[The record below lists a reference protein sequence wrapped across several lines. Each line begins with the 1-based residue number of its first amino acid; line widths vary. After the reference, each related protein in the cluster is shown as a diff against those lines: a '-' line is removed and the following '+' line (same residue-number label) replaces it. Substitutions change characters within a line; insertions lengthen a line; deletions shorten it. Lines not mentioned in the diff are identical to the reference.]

1 VPFRGIIETASRSHD
16 TREGAGLWMKSD
28 SDWRVSADNSL
39 LRRGTVAWMHDAET
53 WFERSFE
60 RLPETIRVNPLRND
74 SDSVEAWLRS
84 VGAEP
89 MSWYRGPGSS
99 WVMPFERGGAEG
111 EVRKLLISLHETGR
125 LTRQEAVSMIPVMA
139 LDPKAGEAVLDMCAS
154 PGSKTSQ
161 IAEFMDGMGVLIAN
175 ERSRKRCNLLVAN
188 IQRHRSRVT
197 IVSNH
202 DGRHIPYLSG
212 EEGYDAILVD
222 APCTGS
228 GTTRKNPEVW
238 RQWKPSG
245 GLGLHSMQVGL
256 LNRAVDLLKP
266 GGRVVYSTCSLD
278 PVENEAVISQILQ
291 KRGDVRLI
299 DCSDKIEGVS
309 IQEGLRSWVPTDD
322 NMQPLEGIP
331 WAHPPS
337 EEISGELD
345 KCIRVRGH
353 MMDAGGF
360 FLATIEKNHVQT
372 EDVLEDISEVRFP
385 EDSVQ
390 ASQPLCEGDRLAFE
404 NEFGS
409 CDKPLW
415 RRGKRIAIGTERM
428 LDIWSKR
435 TTVSN
440 GKASVDGRRWRPM
453 NIVHVGCEISE
464 IRSGRPSRII
474 EDGAHLARE
483 IALDRIVKIGDED
496 FEKLL
501 FGEALET
508 DCMPPDK
515 TEIRGGWLVSSESNP
530 EPLPVWIGGK
540 ITAMVSKHEQTCRV
554 GLRRLEK
561 V

>member
-1 VPFRGIIETASRSHD
+1 M
-16 TREGAGLWMKSD
+16 TRAGLQVKSD
-28 SDWRVSADNSL
+28 SDWRISADNSL
-39 LRRGTVAWMHDAET
+39 LRRGTVAWMPDAEA

-60 RLPETIRVNPLRND
+60 RLPETVRVNPLRND
-74 SDSVEAWLRS
+74 SNAVEVWLQS

-89 MSWYRGPGSS
+89 MEWYRGPGSS

-111 EVRKLLISLHETGR
+111 EIRKLLISLHETGR

-139 LDPKAGEAVLDMCAS
+139 LNPKAGEAVLDMCAS

-161 IAEFMDGMGVLIAN
+161 IAEFMNGMGVLVAN

-202 DGRHIPYLSG
+202 DGRHVPSLSG
-212 EEGYDAILVD
+212 NSGYDAILVD

-238 RQWKPSG
+238 SKWKPSG

-256 LNRAVDLLKP
+256 LNRAVDLLRP

-291 KRGDVRLI
+291 RRGDVRLT
-299 DCSDKIEGVS
+299 DCSEMMEGVS
-309 IQEGLRSWVPTDD
+309 IQEGLQSWVPTDD
-322 NMQPLEGIP
+322 DMQPLEGNL

-337 EEISGELD
+337 KEISEKLSR
-345 KCIRVRGH
+345 CVRVRGH

-360 FLATIEKNHVQT
+360 FLATIEKKHVQIG
-372 EDVLEDISEVRFP
+372 DVLEDISEVRSP

-390 ASQPLCEGDRLAFE
+390 ASQPLCKEDRLAFE
-404 NEFGS
+404 KEFGN

-415 RRGKRIAIGTERM
+415 KRGKRIAIGTERM
-428 LDIWSKR
+428 LDIWNER
-435 TTVSN
+435 TTVSG
-440 GKASVDGRRWRPM
+440 GKAMVDGGRWRPL

-483 IALDRIVKIGDED
+483 IARNRIVKIGDVE

-501 FGEALET
+501 AGEVIET
-508 DCMPPDK
+508 DCMPSNK
-515 TEIRGGWLVSSESNP
+515 TDIRGGWLVSSELNP

-540 ITAMVSKHEQTCRV
+540 ITAMMSKHEGTCRV
-554 GLRRLEK
+554 GLREL
-561 V
+561 

>member
-1 VPFRGIIETASRSHD
+1 M
-16 TREGAGLWMKSD
+16 TRAGLQVKSD
-28 SDWRVSADNSL
+28 SDWRISADNSL
-39 LRRGTVAWMHDAET
+39 LRRGTVAWMPDAEA

-60 RLPETIRVNPLRND
+60 RLPETVRVNPLRND
-74 SDSVEAWLRS
+74 SNAVEVWLQS

-89 MSWYRGPGSS
+89 MEWYRGPGSS

-111 EVRKLLISLHETGR
+111 EIRKLLISLHETGR

-139 LDPKAGEAVLDMCAS
+139 LNPKAGEAVLDMCAS

-161 IAEFMDGMGVLIAN
+161 IAEFMNGMGVLVAN

-202 DGRHIPYLSG
+202 DGRHIPSLSG
-212 EEGYDAILVD
+212 NSGYDAILVD

-238 RQWKPSG
+238 SKWKPSG

-256 LNRAVDLLKP
+256 LNRAVDLLRP
-266 GGRVVYSTCSLD
+266 GGRVVYSTCSLA

-291 KRGDVRLI
+291 RRGDVRLT
-299 DCSDKIEGVS
+299 DCSEMMEGVS
-309 IQEGLRSWVPTDD
+309 IQEGLQSWVPTDD
-322 NMQPLEGIP
+322 DMQPLEGNP
-331 WAHPPS
+331 WAHPPTK
-337 EEISGELD
+337 EISEKLSR
-345 KCIRVRGH
+345 CVRVRGH

-360 FLATIEKNHVQT
+360 FLATIEKKHVQIG
-372 EDVLEDISEVRFP
+372 DVLEDISEVRLP

-390 ASQPLCEGDRLAFE
+390 ASQPLCKEDRLAFE
-404 NEFGS
+404 KEFGS

-415 RRGKRIAIGTERM
+415 KRGKRIAIGTERM
-428 LDIWSKR
+428 LDIWNER
-435 TTVSN
+435 TTVSG
-440 GKASVDGRRWRPM
+440 GKAMVDGGRWRPL

-483 IALDRIVKIGDED
+483 IARRRIVKIGDVE

-501 FGEALET
+501 AGEVIET
-508 DCMPPDK
+508 DCMPSNK
-515 TEIRGGWLVSSESNP
+515 TDIRGGWLVSSELNP

-540 ITAMVSKHEQTCRV
+540 ITAMMSKHEGACRV
-554 GLRRLEK
+554 GLRGL
-561 V
+561 

>member
-1 VPFRGIIETASRSHD
+1 M
-16 TREGAGLWMKSD
+16 TRAGLQVKSD
-28 SDWRVSADNSL
+28 SDWRISADNSL
-39 LRRGTVAWMHDAET
+39 LRRGTVAWMPDAEA

-60 RLPETIRVNPLRND
+60 RLPETVRVNPLRND
-74 SDSVEAWLRS
+74 SNAVEVWLRS

-89 MSWYRGPGSS
+89 MEWYRGPGSS

-139 LDPKAGEAVLDMCAS
+139 LNPKAGETVLDMCAS

-161 IAEFMDGMGVLIAN
+161 IAEFMNGMGVLVAN

-202 DGRHIPYLSG
+202 DGRHIPSLSG
-212 EEGYDAILVD
+212 NSGYDAILVD

-238 RQWKPSG
+238 SKWKPSG

-256 LNRAVDLLKP
+256 LNRAVDLLRP

-291 KRGDVRLI
+291 RRGDVRLT
-299 DCSDKIEGVS
+299 DCSEMMEGVS
-309 IQEGLRSWVPTDD
+309 IQEGLQSWIPTDD
-322 NMQPLEGIP
+322 DMQPLEGDP

-337 EEISGELD
+337 KEISEKLSR
-345 KCIRVRGH
+345 CVRVRGH

-360 FLATIEKNHVQT
+360 FLATIEKKHVQI
-372 EDVLEDISEVRFP
+372 EDTLEDISEMRFP

-390 ASQPLCEGDRLAFE
+390 ASQPLCKEDRLAFE
-404 NEFGS
+404 KEFGS

-415 RRGKRIAIGTERM
+415 KRGKRIAIGTERM
-428 LDIWSKR
+428 LDIWNER
-435 TTVSN
+435 TRVSG
-440 GKASVDGRRWRPM
+440 GKAMVDGGRWRPL

-483 IALDRIVKIGDED
+483 IARGRIVKIGDFE

-501 FGEALET
+501 AGEAVET
-508 DCMPPDK
+508 DCMPSNK
-515 TEIRGGWLVSSESNP
+515 TDIRGGWLVSSELNP

-540 ITAMVSKHEQTCRV
+540 ITAMMSKHEGACRV
-554 GLRRLEK
+554 GLREL
-561 V
+561 

>member
-1 VPFRGIIETASRSHD
+1 M
-16 TREGAGLWMKSD
+16 TRAGLQVKSD
-28 SDWRVSADNSL
+28 SDWRISADNSL
-39 LRRGTVAWMHDAET
+39 LRRGTVAWMPDAEA

-60 RLPETIRVNPLRND
+60 RLPETVRVNPLRND
-74 SDSVEAWLRS
+74 SNAVEVWLRS
-84 VGAEP
+84 VGAKP
-89 MSWYRGPGSS
+89 MEWYRGPGSS

-139 LDPKAGEAVLDMCAS
+139 LNPKAGEAVLDMCAS

-161 IAEFMDGMGVLIAN
+161 IAEFMNGMGVLVAN

-202 DGRHIPYLSG
+202 DGRHIPSLSG
-212 EEGYDAILVD
+212 NSGYDAILVD

-238 RQWKPSG
+238 SKWKPSG

-256 LNRAVDLLKP
+256 LNRAVDLLRP

-291 KRGDVRLI
+291 RRGDVRLT
-299 DCSDKIEGVS
+299 DCSEMMEGVS
-309 IQEGLRSWVPTDD
+309 IQEGLQSWVPTDD
-322 NMQPLEGIP
+322 DMQPLEGNP

-337 EEISGELD
+337 KEISEKLSR
-345 KCIRVRGH
+345 CVRVRGH

-360 FLATIEKNHVQT
+360 FLATIEKKHVQIG
-372 EDVLEDISEVRFP
+372 DVLEDISEVRLP

-390 ASQPLCEGDRLAFE
+390 ASQPLCKEDRLAFE
-404 NEFGS
+404 KEFGS

-415 RRGKRIAIGTERM
+415 KRGKRIAIGTERM
-428 LDIWSKR
+428 LDIWNER
-435 TTVSN
+435 TTVSG
-440 GKASVDGRRWRPM
+440 GKAMVDGGRWRPL

-483 IALDRIVKIGDED
+483 IARSRIVKIGDVE

-501 FGEALET
+501 AGEVIET
-508 DCMPPDK
+508 DCMPSNK
-515 TEIRGGWLVSSESNP
+515 TDIRGGWLVSSELNP

-540 ITAMVSKHEQTCRV
+540 ITAMMSKHEGTCRV
-554 GLRRLEK
+554 GLREL
-561 V
+561 

>member
-1 VPFRGIIETASRSHD
+1 M
-16 TREGAGLWMKSD
+16 TRAGLQVKSD
-28 SDWRVSADNSL
+28 SDWRISADNSL
-39 LRRGTVAWMHDAET
+39 LRRGTVAWMPDAEA

-60 RLPETIRVNPLRND
+60 RLPETVRVNPLRND
-74 SDSVEAWLRS
+74 SNAVEVWLQS

-89 MSWYRGPGSS
+89 MEWYRGPGSS

-139 LDPKAGEAVLDMCAS
+139 LNPKAGEAVLDMCAS

-161 IAEFMDGMGVLIAN
+161 IAEFMNGMGVLVAN

-202 DGRHIPYLSG
+202 DGRHIPSLSG
-212 EEGYDAILVD
+212 NSGYDAILVD

-238 RQWKPSG
+238 SKWKPSG

-256 LNRAVDLLKP
+256 LNRAVDLLRP

-291 KRGDVRLI
+291 RRGDVRLT
-299 DCSDKIEGVS
+299 DCSEMMEGVS
-309 IQEGLRSWVPTDD
+309 IQEGLQSWVPTDD
-322 NMQPLEGIP
+322 DMQPLEGNP

-337 EEISGELD
+337 KEISEKLSR
-345 KCIRVRGH
+345 CVRVRGH

-360 FLATIEKNHVQT
+360 FLATIEKKHVQIG
-372 EDVLEDISEVRFP
+372 DVLEDISEVRLP

-390 ASQPLCEGDRLAFE
+390 ASQPLCKEDRLAFE
-404 NEFGS
+404 KEFGS

-415 RRGKRIAIGTERM
+415 KRGKRIAIGTERM
-428 LDIWSKR
+428 LDIWNER
-435 TTVSN
+435 TTVSG
-440 GKASVDGRRWRPM
+440 GKAMVDGRRWRPL

-483 IALDRIVKIGDED
+483 IARSRIVKIGDVE

-501 FGEALET
+501 AGEVIET
-508 DCMPPDK
+508 DCMPSNK
-515 TEIRGGWLVSSESNP
+515 TDIRGGWLVSSELNP

-540 ITAMVSKHEQTCRV
+540 ITAMMSKHEGACRV
-554 GLRRLEK
+554 GLREL
-561 V
+561 

>member
-1 VPFRGIIETASRSHD
+1 M
-16 TREGAGLWMKSD
+16 TRAGLQVKSD
-28 SDWRVSADNSL
+28 SDWRISADNSL
-39 LRRGTVAWMHDAET
+39 LRRGTVAWMPDAEA

-60 RLPETIRVNPLRND
+60 RLPETVRVNPLRND
-74 SDSVEAWLRS
+74 SNAVEVWLRS

-89 MSWYRGPGSS
+89 MEWYRGPGSS

-139 LDPKAGEAVLDMCAS
+139 LNPKPGEAVLDMCAS

-161 IAEFMDGMGVLIAN
+161 IAEFMNGMGVLVAN

-202 DGRHIPYLSG
+202 DGRHIPSLSG
-212 EEGYDAILVD
+212 NSGYDAILVD

-238 RQWKPSG
+238 SKWKPSG

-256 LNRAVDLLKP
+256 LNRAVDLLRP

-291 KRGDVRLI
+291 RRGDVRLT
-299 DCSDKIEGVS
+299 DCSEMIEGVS
-309 IQEGLRSWVPTDD
+309 FQEGLQSWVPTDD
-322 NMQPLEGIP
+322 DMQPLEGNP

-337 EEISGELD
+337 KEISEKLSR
-345 KCIRVRGH
+345 CVRVRGH

-360 FLATIEKNHVQT
+360 FLATIEKIHVQI
-372 EDVLEDISEVRFP
+372 EDTLEDISEMRFP

-390 ASQPLCEGDRLAFE
+390 ASQPLCKEDRLAFE
-404 NEFGS
+404 KEFGS

-415 RRGKRIAIGTERM
+415 KRGKRIAIGTERM
-428 LDIWSKR
+428 LGIWNER
-435 TTVSN
+435 TKVSG
-440 GKASVDGRRWRPM
+440 GKAMVDGGRWRPL

-483 IALDRIVKIGDED
+483 IAPSRIVKIGDFE

-501 FGEALET
+501 VGEAVET
-508 DCMPPDK
+508 DCMPSNK
-515 TEIRGGWLVSSESNP
+515 TDIRGGWLVSSELNP

-540 ITAMVSKHEQTCRV
+540 ITAMMSKHEGACRV
-554 GLRRLEK
+554 RLREL
-561 V
+561 

>member
-1 VPFRGIIETASRSHD
+1 M
-16 TREGAGLWMKSD
+16 TRAGLQVKSD
-28 SDWRVSADNSL
+28 SDWRISADNSL
-39 LRRGTVAWMHDAET
+39 LRRGTVAWMPDAEA

-60 RLPETIRVNPLRND
+60 RLPETVRVNPLRND
-74 SDSVEAWLRS
+74 SNAVEVWLRS
-84 VGAEP
+84 VGAKP
-89 MSWYRGPGSS
+89 MEWYRGPGSS

-139 LDPKAGEAVLDMCAS
+139 LNPKAGEAVLDMCAS

-161 IAEFMDGMGVLIAN
+161 IAEFMNGMGVLVAN

-202 DGRHIPYLSG
+202 DGRHIPSLSG
-212 EEGYDAILVD
+212 NSGYDAILVD

-238 RQWKPSG
+238 SKWKPSG

-256 LNRAVDLLKP
+256 LNRAVDLLRP

-291 KRGDVRLI
+291 RRGDVRLT
-299 DCSDKIEGVS
+299 DCSEMMEGVS
-309 IQEGLRSWVPTDD
+309 IQEGLQSWIPTDD
-322 NMQPLEGIP
+322 DMQPLEGNP

-337 EEISGELD
+337 REISEKLSR
-345 KCIRVRGH
+345 CVRVRGH

-360 FLATIEKNHVQT
+360 FLATIEKKHVQI
-372 EDVLEDISEVRFP
+372 EDTLEDISEMRFP

-390 ASQPLCEGDRLAFE
+390 ASQPLCKEDRLAFE
-404 NEFGS
+404 KEFGS

-415 RRGKRIAIGTERM
+415 KRGKRIAIGTERM
-428 LDIWSKR
+428 LGIWNER
-435 TTVSN
+435 TRVSG
-440 GKASVDGRRWRPM
+440 GKAMVGGGRWRPL

-483 IALDRIVKIGDED
+483 IARGRIVKIGDFE

-501 FGEALET
+501 AGEAVET
-508 DCMPPDK
+508 DCMPSNK
-515 TEIRGGWLVSSESNP
+515 TDIRGGWLVSSELNP

-540 ITAMVSKHEQTCRV
+540 ITAMMSKHEGACRV
-554 GLRRLEK
+554 GLREL
-561 V
+561 

>member
-1 VPFRGIIETASRSHD
+1 M
-16 TREGAGLWMKSD
+16 TRAGLQVKSD
-28 SDWRVSADNSL
+28 SDWRISADNSL
-39 LRRGTVAWMHDAET
+39 LRRGTVAWMPDAEA

-60 RLPETIRVNPLRND
+60 RLPETVRVNPLRND
-74 SDSVEAWLRS
+74 SNAVEVWLRS

-89 MSWYRGPGSS
+89 MEWYRGPGSS

-139 LDPKAGEAVLDMCAS
+139 LNPKAGETVLDMCAS

-161 IAEFMDGMGVLIAN
+161 IAEFMNGMGVLVAN

-202 DGRHIPYLSG
+202 DGRHIPSLSG
-212 EEGYDAILVD
+212 NSGYDAILVD

-238 RQWKPSG
+238 SKWKPSG

-256 LNRAVDLLKP
+256 LNRAVDLLRP

-291 KRGDVRLI
+291 RRGDVRLT
-299 DCSDKIEGVS
+299 DCSEMMEGVS
-309 IQEGLRSWVPTDD
+309 IQEGLQSWIPTDD
-322 NMQPLEGIP
+322 DMQPLEGNP

-337 EEISGELD
+337 KEISEKLSR
-345 KCIRVRGH
+345 CVRVRGH

-360 FLATIEKNHVQT
+360 FLATIEKKHVQI
-372 EDVLEDISEVRFP
+372 EDTLEDISEMRFP

-390 ASQPLCEGDRLAFE
+390 ASQPLCKEDRLAFE
-404 NEFGS
+404 KEFGS

-415 RRGKRIAIGTERM
+415 KRGKRIAIGTERM
-428 LDIWSKR
+428 LDIWNER
-435 TTVSN
+435 TRVSG
-440 GKASVDGRRWRPM
+440 GKAMVDGGRWRPL

-483 IALDRIVKIGDED
+483 IARGRIVKIGDFE

-501 FGEALET
+501 AGEAVET
-508 DCMPPDK
+508 DCMPSNK
-515 TEIRGGWLVSSESNP
+515 TDIRGGWLVSSELNP

-540 ITAMVSKHEQTCRV
+540 ITAMMSKHEGACRV
-554 GLRRLEK
+554 GLREL
-561 V
+561 

>member
-1 VPFRGIIETASRSHD
+1 M
-16 TREGAGLWMKSD
+16 TRAGLQVKSD
-28 SDWRVSADNSL
+28 SDWRISADNSL
-39 LRRGTVAWMHDAET
+39 LRRGTVAWMPDAEA

-60 RLPETIRVNPLRND
+60 RLPETVRVNPLRND
-74 SDSVEAWLRS
+74 SNAVEVWLQS

-89 MSWYRGPGSS
+89 MEWYRGPGSS

-111 EVRKLLISLHETGR
+111 EIRKLLISLHETGR

-139 LDPKAGEAVLDMCAS
+139 LNPKAGEAVLDMCAS

-161 IAEFMDGMGVLIAN
+161 IAEFMNGMGVLVAN

-202 DGRHIPYLSG
+202 DGRHIPSLSG
-212 EEGYDAILVD
+212 NSGYDAILVD

-238 RQWKPSG
+238 SKWKPSG

-256 LNRAVDLLKP
+256 LNRAVDLLRP

-291 KRGDVRLI
+291 RRGDVRLT
-299 DCSDKIEGVS
+299 DCSEMMEGVS
-309 IQEGLRSWVPTDD
+309 IQEGLQSWVPTDD
-322 NMQPLEGIP
+322 DMQPLEGNP
-331 WAHPPS
+331 WAHPPTK
-337 EEISGELD
+337 EISEKLSR
-345 KCIRVRGH
+345 CVRVRGH

-360 FLATIEKNHVQT
+360 FLATIEKKHVQIG
-372 EDVLEDISEVRFP
+372 DVLEDISEVRLP

-390 ASQPLCEGDRLAFE
+390 ASQPLCKEDRLAFE
-404 NEFGS
+404 KEFGS

-415 RRGKRIAIGTERM
+415 KRGKRIAIGTERM
-428 LDIWSKR
+428 LDIWNER
-435 TTVSN
+435 TTVSG
-440 GKASVDGRRWRPM
+440 GKAMVDGGRWRPL

-483 IALDRIVKIGDED
+483 IARRRIVKIGDVE

-501 FGEALET
+501 AGEVIET
-508 DCMPPDK
+508 DCMPSNK
-515 TEIRGGWLVSSESNP
+515 TDIRGGWLVSSELNP

-540 ITAMVSKHEQTCRV
+540 ITAMMSKHEGTCRV
-554 GLRRLEK
+554 RLRGL
-561 V
+561 

>member
-1 VPFRGIIETASRSHD
+1 M
-16 TREGAGLWMKSD
+16 TRAGLQVKSD
-28 SDWRVSADNSL
+28 SDWRISADNSL
-39 LRRGTVAWMHDAET
+39 LRRGTVAWMPDAEA

-60 RLPETIRVNPLRND
+60 RLPETVRVNPLRND
-74 SDSVEAWLRS
+74 SNAVEVWLRS
-84 VGAEP
+84 VGAKP
-89 MSWYRGPGSS
+89 MEWYRGPGSS

-111 EVRKLLISLHETGR
+111 EIRKLLISLHETGR

-139 LDPKAGEAVLDMCAS
+139 LNPKAGEAVLDMCAS

-161 IAEFMDGMGVLIAN
+161 IAEFMNGMGVLVAN

-202 DGRHIPYLSG
+202 DGRHIPSLSG
-212 EEGYDAILVD
+212 NSGYDAILVD

-238 RQWKPSG
+238 SKWKPSG

-256 LNRAVDLLKP
+256 LNRAVDLLRP

-291 KRGDVRLI
+291 RRGDVRLT
-299 DCSDKIEGVS
+299 DCSEMMEGVS
-309 IQEGLRSWVPTDD
+309 IQEGLQSWVPTDD
-322 NMQPLEGIP
+322 DMQPLEGNP

-337 EEISGELD
+337 KEISEKLSR
-345 KCIRVRGH
+345 CVRVRGH

-360 FLATIEKNHVQT
+360 FLATIEKKHVQI
-372 EDVLEDISEVRFP
+372 EDTLEDISEMRFP

-390 ASQPLCEGDRLAFE
+390 ASQPLCKEDRLAFE
-404 NEFGS
+404 KEFGS

-415 RRGKRIAIGTERM
+415 KRGKRIAIGTERM
-428 LDIWSKR
+428 LDIWNER
-435 TTVSN
+435 TRVSG
-440 GKASVDGRRWRPM
+440 GKAMVDGGRWRPL

-483 IALDRIVKIGDED
+483 IARSRIVKIGDFE

-501 FGEALET
+501 AGEAVET
-508 DCMPPDK
+508 DCMPSNK
-515 TEIRGGWLVSSESNP
+515 TDIRGGWLVSSELNP
-530 EPLPVWIGGK
+530 EPMPVWIGGK
-540 ITAMVSKHEQTCRV
+540 ITAMMSKHEGACRV
-554 GLRRLEK
+554 GLREL
-561 V
+561 

>member
-1 VPFRGIIETASRSHD
+1 M
-16 TREGAGLWMKSD
+16 TRAGLQVKSD
-28 SDWRVSADNSL
+28 SDWRISADSSL
-39 LRRGTVAWMHDAET
+39 LRRGTVAWMPDAEA

-60 RLPETIRVNPLRND
+60 RLPETVRVNPLRND
-74 SDSVEAWLRS
+74 SSAVEVWLRS
-84 VGAEP
+84 VGAKP
-89 MSWYRGPGSS
+89 MEWYRGPGSS

-111 EVRKLLISLHETGR
+111 EIRKLLISLHETGR

-139 LDPKAGEAVLDMCAS
+139 LNPKAGEAVLDMCAS

-161 IAEFMDGMGVLIAN
+161 IAEFMNGMGVLVAN

-202 DGRHIPYLSG
+202 DGRHIPSLSG
-212 EEGYDAILVD
+212 NSGYDAILVD

-238 RQWKPSG
+238 SKWKPSG

-256 LNRAVDLLKP
+256 LNRAVDLLRP

-291 KRGDVRLI
+291 RRGDVRLT
-299 DCSDKIEGVS
+299 DCSEMMEGVS
-309 IQEGLRSWVPTDD
+309 IQEGLQSWVPTDD
-322 NMQPLEGIP
+322 DMQPLEGNP

-337 EEISGELD
+337 KEISEKLSR
-345 KCIRVRGH
+345 CVRVRGH

-360 FLATIEKNHVQT
+360 FLATIEKKHVQN
-372 EDVLEDISEVRFP
+372 EDALEDISEVRFP

-390 ASQPLCEGDRLAFE
+390 ASQPLCKEDHLAFE
-404 NEFGS
+404 KEFGS

-415 RRGKRIAIGTERM
+415 KRGKRIAIGTERM
-428 LDIWSKR
+428 LGIWNER
-435 TTVSN
+435 TKVSG
-440 GKASVDGRRWRPM
+440 GKAIVDGGRWRPL

-483 IALDRIVKIGDED
+483 IARGRIVKIGDFE

-501 FGEALET
+501 AGEAVET
-508 DCMPPDK
+508 DCMPSNK
-515 TEIRGGWLVSSESNP
+515 TDIRGGWLVSSELNP
-530 EPLPVWIGGK
+530 EPMPVWIGGK
-540 ITAMVSKHEQTCRV
+540 ITAMMSKHEGACRV
-554 GLRRLEK
+554 GLREL
-561 V
+561 

>member
-1 VPFRGIIETASRSHD
+1 M
-16 TREGAGLWMKSD
+16 TRAGLQVKSD
-28 SDWRVSADNSL
+28 SDWRISADNSL
-39 LRRGTVAWMHDAET
+39 LRRGTVAWMPDAEE

-60 RLPETIRVNPLRND
+60 RLPETVRVNPLRND
-74 SDSVEAWLRS
+74 RNAVEVWLRS

-89 MSWYRGPGSS
+89 MEWYRGPGSS

-139 LDPKAGEAVLDMCAS
+139 LNPKPGEAVLDMCAS

-161 IAEFMDGMGVLIAN
+161 IAEFMNGMGVLVAN

-202 DGRHIPYLSG
+202 DGRHIPSLSG
-212 EEGYDAILVD
+212 NSGYDAILVD

-238 RQWKPSG
+238 SKWKPSG

-256 LNRAVDLLKP
+256 LNRAVDLLRP

-291 KRGDVRLI
+291 RRGDVRLT
-299 DCSDKIEGVS
+299 DCSEMIEGVC
-309 IQEGLRSWVPTDD
+309 IQEGLQSWVPTDD
-322 NMQPLEGIP
+322 DMQPLEGNP

-337 EEISGELD
+337 KEISEKLSR
-345 KCIRVRGH
+345 CVRVRGH

-360 FLATIEKNHVQT
+360 FLATIEKKHIQI
-372 EDVLEDISEVRFP
+372 EDDLEDISEVRFP

-390 ASQPLCEGDRLAFE
+390 ASQPLCKEDRLAFE
-404 NEFGS
+404 KEFGS

-415 RRGKRIAIGTERM
+415 KRGKRIAIGTERM
-428 LDIWSKR
+428 LGIWNER
-435 TTVSN
+435 TKVSG
-440 GKASVDGRRWRPM
+440 GKAMVDGGRWRPL

-483 IALDRIVKIGDED
+483 IAPSRIVKIGDFE

-501 FGEALET
+501 VGEAVET
-508 DCMPPDK
+508 DCMPSNK
-515 TEIRGGWLVSSESNP
+515 TDIRGGWLVSSELNP

-540 ITAMVSKHEQTCRV
+540 ITAMMSKHEGACRV
-554 GLRRLEK
+554 RLREL
-561 V
+561 

>member
-1 VPFRGIIETASRSHD
+1 M
-16 TREGAGLWMKSD
+16 TRAGLQVKSD
-28 SDWRVSADNSL
+28 SDWRISADNSL
-39 LRRGTVAWMHDAET
+39 LRRGTVAWMPDAEA

-60 RLPETIRVNPLRND
+60 RLPETVRVNPLRND
-74 SDSVEAWLRS
+74 SNAVEVWLRS
-84 VGAEP
+84 VGAKP
-89 MSWYRGPGSS
+89 MEWYRGPGSS

-139 LDPKAGEAVLDMCAS
+139 LNPKAGEAVLDMCAS

-161 IAEFMDGMGVLIAN
+161 IAEFMNGMGVLVAN

-202 DGRHIPYLSG
+202 DGRHIPSLSG
-212 EEGYDAILVD
+212 NSGYDAILVD

-238 RQWKPSG
+238 SKWKPSG

-256 LNRAVDLLKP
+256 LNRAVDLLRP

-291 KRGDVRLI
+291 RRGDVRLT
-299 DCSDKIEGVS
+299 DCSEMMEGVS
-309 IQEGLRSWVPTDD
+309 IQEGLQSWVPTDD
-322 NMQPLEGIP
+322 DMQPLEGNP

-337 EEISGELD
+337 KEISEKLSR
-345 KCIRVRGH
+345 CVRVRGH

-360 FLATIEKNHVQT
+360 FLATIEKKHVQIG
-372 EDVLEDISEVRFP
+372 DALEDISEVRLP

-390 ASQPLCEGDRLAFE
+390 ASQPLCKEDRLAFE
-404 NEFGS
+404 KEFGS

-415 RRGKRIAIGTERM
+415 KRGKRIAIGTERM
-428 LDIWSKR
+428 LDIWNER
-435 TTVSN
+435 TTVSG
-440 GKASVDGRRWRPM
+440 GKAMVDGGRWRPL

-483 IALDRIVKIGDED
+483 IARSRIVKIGDVE

-501 FGEALET
+501 TGEAVET
-508 DCMPPDK
+508 DCMPSNK
-515 TEIRGGWLVSSESNP
+515 TDIRGGWLVSSELNP

-540 ITAMVSKHEQTCRV
+540 ITAMMSKHEGTCRV
-554 GLRRLEK
+554 GLREL
-561 V
+561 

>member
-1 VPFRGIIETASRSHD
+1 M
-16 TREGAGLWMKSD
+16 TRAGLQVKSD
-28 SDWRVSADNSL
+28 SDWRISADNSL
-39 LRRGTVAWMHDAET
+39 LRRGTVAWMPDAEA

-60 RLPETIRVNPLRND
+60 RLPETVRVNPLRND
-74 SDSVEAWLRS
+74 SNAVEVWLQS

-89 MSWYRGPGSS
+89 MEWYRGPGSS

-111 EVRKLLISLHETGR
+111 EIRKLLISLHETGR

-139 LDPKAGEAVLDMCAS
+139 LNPKAGEAVLDMCAS

-161 IAEFMDGMGVLIAN
+161 IAEFMNGMGVLVAN

-202 DGRHIPYLSG
+202 DGRHIPSLSG
-212 EEGYDAILVD
+212 NSGYDAILVD

-238 RQWKPSG
+238 SKWKPSG

-256 LNRAVDLLKP
+256 LNRAVDLLRP

-291 KRGDVRLI
+291 RRGDVRLT
-299 DCSDKIEGVS
+299 DCSEMMEGVS
-309 IQEGLRSWVPTDD
+309 IQEGLQSWVPTDD
-322 NMQPLEGIP
+322 DMQPLEGNP
-331 WAHPPS
+331 WAHPPTK
-337 EEISGELD
+337 EISEKLSR
-345 KCIRVRGH
+345 CVRVRGH

-360 FLATIEKNHVQT
+360 FLATIEKKHVQIG
-372 EDVLEDISEVRFP
+372 DVLEDISEVRLP

-390 ASQPLCEGDRLAFE
+390 ASQPLCKEDRLAFE
-404 NEFGS
+404 KEFGS

-415 RRGKRIAIGTERM
+415 KRGKRIAIGTERM
-428 LDIWSKR
+428 LDIWNER
-435 TTVSN
+435 TTVSG
-440 GKASVDGRRWRPM
+440 GKAMVGGGRWRPL

-483 IALDRIVKIGDED
+483 IARRRIVKIGDVE

-501 FGEALET
+501 AGEVIET
-508 DCMPPDK
+508 DCMPSNK
-515 TEIRGGWLVSSESNP
+515 TDIRGGWLVSSELNP

-540 ITAMVSKHEQTCRV
+540 ITAMMSKHEGACRV
-554 GLRRLEK
+554 GLRGL
-561 V
+561 

>member
-1 VPFRGIIETASRSHD
+1 M
-16 TREGAGLWMKSD
+16 TRAGLQVKSD
-28 SDWRVSADNSL
+28 SDWRISADNSL
-39 LRRGTVAWMHDAET
+39 LRRGTVAWMPDAEA

-60 RLPETIRVNPLRND
+60 RLPETVRVNPLRND
-74 SDSVEAWLRS
+74 SNAVEVWLRS

-89 MSWYRGPGSS
+89 MEWYRGPGSS

-139 LDPKAGEAVLDMCAS
+139 LNPKAGETVLDMCAS

-161 IAEFMDGMGVLIAN
+161 IAEFMNGMGVLVAN

-202 DGRHIPYLSG
+202 DGRHIPSLSG
-212 EEGYDAILVD
+212 NSGYDAILVD

-238 RQWKPSG
+238 SKWKPSG

-256 LNRAVDLLKP
+256 LNRAVDLLRP

-291 KRGDVRLI
+291 RRGDVRLT
-299 DCSDKIEGVS
+299 DCSEMMEGVS
-309 IQEGLRSWVPTDD
+309 IQEGLQSWIPTDD
-322 NMQPLEGIP
+322 DMQPLEGDP

-337 EEISGELD
+337 KEISEKLSR
-345 KCIRVRGH
+345 CVRVRGH

-360 FLATIEKNHVQT
+360 FLATIEKKHVQI
-372 EDVLEDISEVRFP
+372 EDTLEDISEMRFP

-390 ASQPLCEGDRLAFE
+390 ASQPLCKEDRLAFE
-404 NEFGS
+404 KEFGS

-415 RRGKRIAIGTERM
+415 KRGKRIAIGTERM
-428 LDIWSKR
+428 LDIWNER
-435 TTVSN
+435 TRVSG
-440 GKASVDGRRWRPM
+440 GKAMVDGGRWRPL

-483 IALDRIVKIGDED
+483 IARGRIVKIGDFE

-501 FGEALET
+501 AGEAVET
-508 DCMPPDK
+508 DCMPSNK
-515 TEIRGGWLVSSESNP
+515 TDIRGGWLVSSELNP

-540 ITAMVSKHEQTCRV
+540 ITAMMSKHEGACRL
-554 GLRRLEK
+554 GLREL
-561 V
+561 

>member
-1 VPFRGIIETASRSHD
+1 M
-16 TREGAGLWMKSD
+16 TRAGLQVKSD
-28 SDWRVSADNSL
+28 SDWRISADNSL
-39 LRRGTVAWMHDAET
+39 LRRGTVAWMPDAEA

-60 RLPETIRVNPLRND
+60 RLPETVRVNPLRND
-74 SDSVEAWLRS
+74 SNAVEVWLRS
-84 VGAEP
+84 VGAKP
-89 MSWYRGPGSS
+89 MEWYHGPGSS

-139 LDPKAGEAVLDMCAS
+139 LNPKAGETVLDMCAS

-161 IAEFMDGMGVLIAN
+161 IAEFMNGMGVLVAN

-202 DGRHIPYLSG
+202 DGRHIPSLSG
-212 EEGYDAILVD
+212 NSGYDAILVD

-238 RQWKPSG
+238 SKWKPSG

-256 LNRAVDLLKP
+256 LNRAVDLLRP

-291 KRGDVRLI
+291 RRGDVRLTG
-299 DCSDKIEGVS
+299 CSEMMEGVS
-309 IQEGLRSWVPTDD
+309 IQEGLQSWIPTDD
-322 NMQPLEGIP
+322 DMQPLEGNS

-337 EEISGELD
+337 KEISEKLSR
-345 KCIRVRGH
+345 CVRVRGH

-360 FLATIEKNHVQT
+360 FLATIEKKHVQI
-372 EDVLEDISEVRFP
+372 EDTLEDISEMRFP

-390 ASQPLCEGDRLAFE
+390 ASQPLCKEDRLAFE
-404 NEFGS
+404 KEFGS

-415 RRGKRIAIGTERM
+415 KRGKRIAIGTERM
-428 LDIWSKR
+428 LGIWNER
-435 TTVSN
+435 TRVSG
-440 GKASVDGRRWRPM
+440 GKAMVGGGRWRPL

-483 IALDRIVKIGDED
+483 IARGRIVKIGDFE

-501 FGEALET
+501 AGEAVET
-508 DCMPPDK
+508 DCMPSNK
-515 TEIRGGWLVSSESNP
+515 TDIRGGWLVSSELNP

-540 ITAMVSKHEQTCRV
+540 ITAMMSKHEGACRV
-554 GLRRLEK
+554 GLREL
-561 V
+561 

>member
-1 VPFRGIIETASRSHD
+1 M
-16 TREGAGLWMKSD
+16 TRAGLQVKSD
-28 SDWRVSADNSL
+28 SDWRISADNSL
-39 LRRGTVAWMHDAET
+39 LRRGTVAWMPDAEA

-60 RLPETIRVNPLRND
+60 RLPETVRVNPLRND
-74 SDSVEAWLRS
+74 SNAVEVWLRS
-84 VGAEP
+84 VGAKP
-89 MSWYRGPGSS
+89 MEWYRGPGSS

-139 LDPKAGEAVLDMCAS
+139 LNPKAGETVLDMCAS

-161 IAEFMDGMGVLIAN
+161 IAEFMNGMGVLVAN

-202 DGRHIPYLSG
+202 DGRHIPSLSG
-212 EEGYDAILVD
+212 NSGYDAILVD

-238 RQWKPSG
+238 SKWKPSG

-256 LNRAVDLLKP
+256 LNRAVDLLRP

-291 KRGDVRLI
+291 RRGDVRLT
-299 DCSDKIEGVS
+299 DCSEMMEGVS
-309 IQEGLRSWVPTDD
+309 IQEGLQSWIPTDD
-322 NMQPLEGIP
+322 DMQPLEGNP

-337 EEISGELD
+337 KEISEKLSR
-345 KCIRVRGH
+345 CVRVRGH

-360 FLATIEKNHVQT
+360 FLATIEKKHVQI
-372 EDVLEDISEVRFP
+372 EDTLEDISEMRFP

-390 ASQPLCEGDRLAFE
+390 ASQPLCKEDRLAFE
-404 NEFGS
+404 KEFGS

-415 RRGKRIAIGTERM
+415 KRGKRIAIGTERM
-428 LDIWSKR
+428 LDIWNKR
-435 TTVSN
+435 TRVSG
-440 GKASVDGRRWRPM
+440 GKAMVDGGRWRPL

-483 IALDRIVKIGDED
+483 IARGRIVKIGDFE

-501 FGEALET
+501 AGEAVET
-508 DCMPPDK
+508 DCMPSNK
-515 TEIRGGWLVSSESNP
+515 TDIRGGWLVSSELNP

-540 ITAMVSKHEQTCRV
+540 ITAMMSKHEGACRV
-554 GLRRLEK
+554 GLREL
-561 V
+561 

>member
-1 VPFRGIIETASRSHD
+1 M
-16 TREGAGLWMKSD
+16 TRAGLQVKSD
-28 SDWRVSADNSL
+28 SDWRISADNSL
-39 LRRGTVAWMHDAET
+39 LRRGTVAWMPDAEA

-60 RLPETIRVNPLRND
+60 RLPETVRVNPLRND
-74 SDSVEAWLRS
+74 SSAVEVWLRS

-89 MSWYRGPGSS
+89 MEWYRGPGSS

-139 LDPKAGEAVLDMCAS
+139 LNPKAGETVLDMCAS

-161 IAEFMDGMGVLIAN
+161 IAEFMNGMGVLVAN

-202 DGRHIPYLSG
+202 DGRHIPSLSG
-212 EEGYDAILVD
+212 NSGYDAILVD

-238 RQWKPSG
+238 SKWKPSG

-256 LNRAVDLLKP
+256 LNRAVDLLRP

-291 KRGDVRLI
+291 RRGDVRLT
-299 DCSDKIEGVS
+299 DCSEMMEGVS
-309 IQEGLRSWVPTDD
+309 IQEGLQSWIPTDD
-322 NMQPLEGIP
+322 DMQPLEGNP

-337 EEISGELD
+337 KEISEKLSR
-345 KCIRVRGH
+345 CVRVRGH

-360 FLATIEKNHVQT
+360 FLATIEKKHVQI
-372 EDVLEDISEVRFP
+372 EDTLEDISEMRFP

-390 ASQPLCEGDRLAFE
+390 ASQPLCKEDRLAFE
-404 NEFGS
+404 KEFGS

-415 RRGKRIAIGTERM
+415 KRGKRIAIGTERM
-428 LDIWSKR
+428 LGIWNER
-435 TTVSN
+435 TRVSG
-440 GKASVDGRRWRPM
+440 GKAMVDGGRWRPL

-483 IALDRIVKIGDED
+483 IARGRIVKIGDFE

-501 FGEALET
+501 AGEAVET
-508 DCMPPDK
+508 DCMPSNKKD
-515 TEIRGGWLVSSESNP
+515 IRGGWLVSSELNP

-540 ITAMVSKHEQTCRV
+540 ITAMMSKHEGACRV
-554 GLRRLEK
+554 GLREL
-561 V
+561 

>member
-1 VPFRGIIETASRSHD
+1 MPFRGIIETASRAHG
-16 TREGAGLWMKSD
+16 TQRGKGLYMD
-28 SDWRVSADNSL
+28 SDFDWRISADNSL
-39 LRRGTVAWMHDAET
+39 LRQGTVGWMHDARA
-53 WFERSFE
+53 WFERSFD
-60 RLPETIRVNPLRND
+60 RLPETVRVNPLRKD
-74 SDSVEAWLRS
+74 SGSVEVWLRS
-84 VGAEP
+84 VGAKQ
-89 MSWYRGPGSS
+89 MSWYHGPGSS
-99 WVMPFERGGAEG
+99 WEMPFERGGAQG

-139 LDPKAGEAVLDMCAS
+139 LNPKAGEAVLDMCAS

-161 IAEFMDGMGVLIAN
+161 IAEFMNGVGVLVAN

-197 IVSNH
+197 VVSNH
-202 DGRHIPYLSG
+202 DGRHIPSLSG
-212 EEGYDAILVD
+212 EGGYDAILVD

-228 GTTRKNPEVW
+228 GTTRKNPDVW

-256 LNRAVDLLKP
+256 LNRAVDLLKV

-278 PVENEAVISQILQ
+278 PVENEAVISQILLN
-291 KRGDVRLI
+291 REDVDII
-299 DCSDKIEGVS
+299 DCSDNLEGVI
-309 IQEGLRSWVPTDD
+309 IQEGLQSWVPTDD
-322 NMQPLEGIP
+322 NMQPLDEDP

-337 EEISGELD
+337 NEISDKLA

-360 FLATIEKNHVQT
+360 FLAAMQKKDLPQGN
-372 EDVLEDISEVRFP
+372 DLADISVVRSP
-385 EDSVQ
+385 VDSMQ
-390 ASQPLCEGDRLAFE
+390 ASQPLSESDRLAFKM
-404 NEFGS
+404 EFGD

-428 LDIWSKR
+428 FDVWNER
-435 TTVSN
+435 TIVSS

-483 IALDRIVKIGDED
+483 VARERIVEIGDGE

-501 FGEALET
+501 VGEALEL
-508 DCMPPDK
+508 DCLPM
-515 TEIRGGWLVSSESNP
+515 ERRGIRGGWLISSDSNT

-554 GLRRLEK
+554 GLQGLAK
-561 V
+561 I

>member
-1 VPFRGIIETASRSHD
+1 M
-16 TREGAGLWMKSD
+16 TRAGLQVKSD
-28 SDWRVSADNSL
+28 SDWRISADNSL
-39 LRRGTVAWMHDAET
+39 LRRGTVAWMPDAEA

-60 RLPETIRVNPLRND
+60 RLPETVRVNPLRND
-74 SDSVEAWLRS
+74 SNAVEVWLRS

-89 MSWYRGPGSS
+89 MEWYRGPGSS

-139 LDPKAGEAVLDMCAS
+139 LNPKAGETVLDMCAS

-161 IAEFMDGMGVLIAN
+161 IAEFMNGMGVLVAN

-202 DGRHIPYLSG
+202 DGRHIPSLSG
-212 EEGYDAILVD
+212 NSGYDAILVD

-238 RQWKPSG
+238 SKWKPSG

-256 LNRAVDLLKP
+256 LNRSVDLLRP

-291 KRGDVRLI
+291 RRGDVRLT
-299 DCSDKIEGVS
+299 DCSEMMEGVS
-309 IQEGLRSWVPTDD
+309 IQEGLQSWIPTDD
-322 NMQPLEGIP
+322 DMQPLEGNP

-337 EEISGELD
+337 KEISEKLSR
-345 KCIRVRGH
+345 CVRVRGH

-360 FLATIEKNHVQT
+360 FLATIEKKHVQI
-372 EDVLEDISEVRFP
+372 EDTLEDISEMRFP

-390 ASQPLCEGDRLAFE
+390 ASQPLCKEDRLAFE
-404 NEFGS
+404 KEFGS

-415 RRGKRIAIGTERM
+415 KRGKRIAIGTERM
-428 LDIWSKR
+428 LDIWNKR
-435 TTVSN
+435 TRVSG
-440 GKASVDGRRWRPM
+440 GKAMVDGGRWRPL

-483 IALDRIVKIGDED
+483 IARGRIVKIGDFE

-501 FGEALET
+501 AGEAVET
-508 DCMPPDK
+508 DCMPSNK
-515 TEIRGGWLVSSESNP
+515 TDIRGGWLVSSELNP

-540 ITAMVSKHEQTCRV
+540 ITAMMSKHEGACRV
-554 GLRRLEK
+554 RLREL
-561 V
+561 

>member
-1 VPFRGIIETASRSHD
+1 M
-16 TREGAGLWMKSD
+16 TRAGLQVKSD
-28 SDWRVSADNSL
+28 SDWRISADNSL
-39 LRRGTVAWMHDAET
+39 LRRGTVAWMPDAEA

-60 RLPETIRVNPLRND
+60 RLPETVRVNPLRND
-74 SDSVEAWLRS
+74 SNAVEVWLQS

-89 MSWYRGPGSS
+89 MEWYRGPGSS

-111 EVRKLLISLHETGR
+111 EIRKLLISLHETGR

-139 LDPKAGEAVLDMCAS
+139 LNPKAGEAVLDMCAS

-161 IAEFMDGMGVLIAN
+161 IAEFMNGMGVLVAN

-202 DGRHIPYLSG
+202 DGRHIPSLSG
-212 EEGYDAILVD
+212 NSGYDAILVD

-238 RQWKPSG
+238 SKWKPSG

-256 LNRAVDLLKP
+256 LNRAVDLLRP

-291 KRGDVRLI
+291 RRGDVRLT
-299 DCSDKIEGVS
+299 DCSEMMEGVS
-309 IQEGLRSWVPTDD
+309 IQEGLQSWVPTDD
-322 NMQPLEGIP
+322 DMQPLEGNP
-331 WAHPPS
+331 WAHPPTK
-337 EEISGELD
+337 EISEKLSR
-345 KCIRVRGH
+345 CVRVRGH

-360 FLATIEKNHVQT
+360 FLATIEKKHVQIG
-372 EDVLEDISEVRFP
+372 DVLEDISEVRLP

-390 ASQPLCEGDRLAFE
+390 ASQPLCKEDRLAFE
-404 NEFGS
+404 KEFGS

-415 RRGKRIAIGTERM
+415 KRGKRIAIGTERM
-428 LDIWSKR
+428 LDIWNER
-435 TTVSN
+435 TTVSG
-440 GKASVDGRRWRPM
+440 GKAMVDGGRWRPL

-483 IALDRIVKIGDED
+483 IARRRIVKIGDVE

-501 FGEALET
+501 AGEVIET
-508 DCMPPDK
+508 DCMPSNK
-515 TEIRGGWLVSSESNP
+515 TDIRGGWLVSSELNP

-540 ITAMVSKHEQTCRV
+540 ITAMMSKHEGACRV
-554 GLRRLEK
+554 GLRGL
-561 V
+561 

>member
-1 VPFRGIIETASRSHD
+1 M
-16 TREGAGLWMKSD
+16 TRAGLQVKSD
-28 SDWRVSADNSL
+28 SDWRISADNSL
-39 LRRGTVAWMHDAET
+39 LRRGTVAWMPDAEA

-60 RLPETIRVNPLRND
+60 RLPETVRVNPLRND
-74 SDSVEAWLRS
+74 SNAVEVWLRS
-84 VGAEP
+84 VGAKP
-89 MSWYRGPGSS
+89 MEWYRGPGSS

-139 LDPKAGEAVLDMCAS
+139 LNPKAGETVLDMCAS

-161 IAEFMDGMGVLIAN
+161 IAEFMNGMGVLVAN

-202 DGRHIPYLSG
+202 DGRHIPSLSG
-212 EEGYDAILVD
+212 NSGYDAILVD

-238 RQWKPSG
+238 SKWKPSG

-256 LNRAVDLLKP
+256 LNRAVDLLRP

-291 KRGDVRLI
+291 RRGDVRLTG
-299 DCSDKIEGVS
+299 CSEMMEGVS
-309 IQEGLRSWVPTDD
+309 IQEGLQSWIPTDD
-322 NMQPLEGIP
+322 DMQPLEGNP

-337 EEISGELD
+337 KEISEKLSR
-345 KCIRVRGH
+345 CVRVRGH

-360 FLATIEKNHVQT
+360 FLATIEKKHVQI
-372 EDVLEDISEVRFP
+372 EDTLEDISEMRFP

-390 ASQPLCEGDRLAFE
+390 ASQPLCKEDRLAFE
-404 NEFGS
+404 KEFGS

-415 RRGKRIAIGTERM
+415 KRGKRIAIGTERM
-428 LDIWSKR
+428 LGIWNER
-435 TTVSN
+435 TRVSG
-440 GKASVDGRRWRPM
+440 GKAMVGGGRWRPL

-483 IALDRIVKIGDED
+483 IARGRIVKIGDFE

-501 FGEALET
+501 AGEAVET
-508 DCMPPDK
+508 DCMPSNK
-515 TEIRGGWLVSSESNP
+515 TDIRGGWLVSSELNP

-540 ITAMVSKHEQTCRV
+540 ITAMMSKHEGACRV
-554 GLRRLEK
+554 GLREL
-561 V
+561 

>member
-1 VPFRGIIETASRSHD
+1 M
-16 TREGAGLWMKSD
+16 TRAGLQVKSD
-28 SDWRVSADNSL
+28 SDWRISADNSL
-39 LRRGTVAWMHDAET
+39 LRRGTVAWMPDAEA

-60 RLPETIRVNPLRND
+60 RLPETVRVNPLRND
-74 SDSVEAWLRS
+74 SNAVEVWLQS

-89 MSWYRGPGSS
+89 MEWYRGPGSS

-139 LDPKAGEAVLDMCAS
+139 LNPKAGEAVLDMCAS

-161 IAEFMDGMGVLIAN
+161 IAEFMNGMGVLVAN

-202 DGRHIPYLSG
+202 DGRHIPSLSG
-212 EEGYDAILVD
+212 NSGYDAILVD

-238 RQWKPSG
+238 SKWKPSG

-256 LNRAVDLLKP
+256 LNRAVDLLRP

-291 KRGDVRLI
+291 RRGDVRLT
-299 DCSDKIEGVS
+299 DCSEMMEGVS
-309 IQEGLRSWVPTDD
+309 IQEGLQSWVPTDD
-322 NMQPLEGIP
+322 DMQPLEGNP

-337 EEISGELD
+337 KEISEKLSR
-345 KCIRVRGH
+345 CVRVRGH

-360 FLATIEKNHVQT
+360 FLATIEKKHVQIG
-372 EDVLEDISEVRFP
+372 DALEDISEVRLP

-390 ASQPLCEGDRLAFE
+390 ASQPLCKEDRLAFE
-404 NEFGS
+404 KEFGS

-415 RRGKRIAIGTERM
+415 KRGKRIAIGTERM
-428 LDIWSKR
+428 LDIWNER
-435 TTVSN
+435 TTVSG
-440 GKASVDGRRWRPM
+440 GKAMVDGGRWRPL

-483 IALDRIVKIGDED
+483 IARSRIVKIGDVE

-501 FGEALET
+501 TGEAVET
-508 DCMPPDK
+508 DCMPSNK
-515 TEIRGGWLVSSESNP
+515 TDIRGGWLVSSELNP

-540 ITAMVSKHEQTCRV
+540 ITAMMSKHEGTCRV
-554 GLRRLEK
+554 GLREL
-561 V
+561 

>member
-1 VPFRGIIETASRSHD
+1 M
-16 TREGAGLWMKSD
+16 TRAGLQVKSD
-28 SDWRVSADNSL
+28 SDWRISADNSL
-39 LRRGTVAWMHDAET
+39 LRRGTVAWMPDAEA

-60 RLPETIRVNPLRND
+60 RLPETVRVNPLRND
-74 SDSVEAWLRS
+74 SNAVEVWLRS
-84 VGAEP
+84 VGAKP
-89 MSWYRGPGSS
+89 MEWYRGPGSS

-139 LDPKAGEAVLDMCAS
+139 LNPKAGETVLDMCAS

-161 IAEFMDGMGVLIAN
+161 IAEFMNGMGVLVAN

-202 DGRHIPYLSG
+202 DGRHIPSLSG
-212 EEGYDAILVD
+212 NSGYDAILVD

-238 RQWKPSG
+238 SKWKPSG

-256 LNRAVDLLKP
+256 LNRAVDLLRP

-291 KRGDVRLI
+291 RRGDVRLT
-299 DCSDKIEGVS
+299 DCSEMMEGVS
-309 IQEGLRSWVPTDD
+309 IQEGLQSWVPTDD
-322 NMQPLEGIP
+322 DMQPLEGNP

-337 EEISGELD
+337 KEISEKLSR
-345 KCIRVRGH
+345 CVRVRGH

-360 FLATIEKNHVQT
+360 FLATIEKKHVQIG
-372 EDVLEDISEVRFP
+372 DVLEDISEVRLP

-390 ASQPLCEGDRLAFE
+390 ASQPLCKEDRLAFE
-404 NEFGS
+404 KEFGS

-415 RRGKRIAIGTERM
+415 KRGKRIAIGTERM
-428 LDIWSKR
+428 LDIWNER
-435 TTVSN
+435 TTVSG
-440 GKASVDGRRWRPM
+440 GKAMVDGRRWRPL

-483 IALDRIVKIGDED
+483 IARSRIVKIGDVE

-501 FGEALET
+501 AGEVIET
-508 DCMPPDK
+508 DCMPSNK
-515 TEIRGGWLVSSESNP
+515 TDIRGGWLVSSELNP

-540 ITAMVSKHEQTCRV
+540 ITAMMSKHEGACRV
-554 GLRRLEK
+554 GLREL
-561 V
+561 

>member
-1 VPFRGIIETASRSHD
+1 M
-16 TREGAGLWMKSD
+16 TRAGLQVKSD
-28 SDWRVSADNSL
+28 SDWRISADNSL
-39 LRRGTVAWMHDAET
+39 LRRGTVAWMPDAEE

-60 RLPETIRVNPLRND
+60 RLPETVRVNPLRND
-74 SDSVEAWLRS
+74 SNAVEVWLRS

-89 MSWYRGPGSS
+89 MEWYRGPGSS

-139 LDPKAGEAVLDMCAS
+139 LNPKPGEAVLDMCAS

-161 IAEFMDGMGVLIAN
+161 IAEFMNGMGVLVAN

-202 DGRHIPYLSG
+202 DGRHIPSLSG
-212 EEGYDAILVD
+212 NSGYDAILVD

-238 RQWKPSG
+238 SKWKPSG

-256 LNRAVDLLKP
+256 LNRAVDLLRP

-291 KRGDVRLI
+291 RRGDVRLT
-299 DCSDKIEGVS
+299 DCSEMIEGVC
-309 IQEGLRSWVPTDD
+309 IQEGLQSWVPTDD
-322 NMQPLEGIP
+322 DMQPLEGNP

-337 EEISGELD
+337 KEISEKLSR
-345 KCIRVRGH
+345 CVRVRGH

-360 FLATIEKNHVQT
+360 FLATIEKKHIQI
-372 EDVLEDISEVRFP
+372 EDDLEDISEVRFP

-390 ASQPLCEGDRLAFE
+390 ASQPLCKEDRLAFE
-404 NEFGS
+404 KEFGS

-415 RRGKRIAIGTERM
+415 KRGKRIAIGTERM
-428 LDIWSKR
+428 LGIWNER
-435 TTVSN
+435 TKVSG
-440 GKASVDGRRWRPM
+440 GKAMVDGGRWRPL

-483 IALDRIVKIGDED
+483 IAPSRIVKIGDFE
-496 FEKLL
+496 FEKLQA
-501 FGEALET
+501 GEAVET
-508 DCMPPDK
+508 DCMPSNK
-515 TEIRGGWLVSSESNP
+515 TDIRGGWLVSSDLNP

-540 ITAMVSKHEQTCRV
+540 ITAMMSKHEGACRV
-554 GLRRLEK
+554 RLREL
-561 V
+561 

>member
-1 VPFRGIIETASRSHD
+1 M
-16 TREGAGLWMKSD
+16 TRAGLQVKSD
-28 SDWRVSADNSL
+28 SDWRISADNSL
-39 LRRGTVAWMHDAET
+39 LRRGTVAWMPDAEA

-60 RLPETIRVNPLRND
+60 RLPETVRVNPLRND
-74 SDSVEAWLRS
+74 SNAVEVWLRS
-84 VGAEP
+84 VGAKP
-89 MSWYRGPGSS
+89 MEWYRGPGSS

-139 LDPKAGEAVLDMCAS
+139 LNPKAGEAVLDMCAS

-161 IAEFMDGMGVLIAN
+161 IAEFMNGMGVLVAN

-202 DGRHIPYLSG
+202 DGRHIPSLSG
-212 EEGYDAILVD
+212 NSGYDAILVD

-238 RQWKPSG
+238 SKWKPSG

-256 LNRAVDLLKP
+256 LNRAVDLLRP

-291 KRGDVRLI
+291 RRGDVRLT
-299 DCSDKIEGVS
+299 DCSEMMEGVS
-309 IQEGLRSWVPTDD
+309 IQEGLQSWIPTDD
-322 NMQPLEGIP
+322 DMQPLEGNP

-337 EEISGELD
+337 KEISEKLSR
-345 KCIRVRGH
+345 CVRVRGH

-360 FLATIEKNHVQT
+360 FLATIEKKHVQI
-372 EDVLEDISEVRFP
+372 EDTLEDISEMRFP

-390 ASQPLCEGDRLAFE
+390 ASQPLCKEDRLAFE
-404 NEFGS
+404 KEFGS

-415 RRGKRIAIGTERM
+415 KRGKRIAIGTERM
-428 LDIWSKR
+428 LDIWNER
-435 TTVSN
+435 TTVSG
-440 GKASVDGRRWRPM
+440 GKAMVDGGRWRPL
-453 NIVHVGCEISE
+453 NIMHVGCEISE

-483 IALDRIVKIGDED
+483 IARSRIVKIGDVE

-501 FGEALET
+501 TGEAVET
-508 DCMPPDK
+508 DCMPSNK
-515 TEIRGGWLVSSESNP
+515 TDIRGGWLVSSELNP

-540 ITAMVSKHEQTCRV
+540 ITAMMSKHEGACRV
-554 GLRRLEK
+554 GLREL
-561 V
+561 

>member
-1 VPFRGIIETASRSHD
+1 M
-16 TREGAGLWMKSD
+16 TRAGLQVKSD
-28 SDWRVSADNSL
+28 SDWRISADNSL
-39 LRRGTVAWMHDAET
+39 LRRGTVAWMPDAEA

-60 RLPETIRVNPLRND
+60 RLPETVRVNPLRND
-74 SDSVEAWLRS
+74 SNAVEVWLRS
-84 VGAEP
+84 VGAKP
-89 MSWYRGPGSS
+89 MEWYRGPGSS

-139 LDPKAGEAVLDMCAS
+139 LNPKAGETVLDMCAS

-161 IAEFMDGMGVLIAN
+161 IAEFMNGMGVLVAN

-202 DGRHIPYLSG
+202 DGRHIPSLSG
-212 EEGYDAILVD
+212 NSGYDAILVD

-238 RQWKPSG
+238 SKWKPSG

-256 LNRAVDLLKP
+256 LNRAVDLLRP

-291 KRGDVRLI
+291 RRGDVRLT
-299 DCSDKIEGVS
+299 DCSEMMEGVS
-309 IQEGLRSWVPTDD
+309 IQEGLQSWIPTDD
-322 NMQPLEGIP
+322 DMQPLEGNP

-337 EEISGELD
+337 KEISEKLSR
-345 KCIRVRGH
+345 CVRVRGH

-360 FLATIEKNHVQT
+360 FLATIEKKHVQI
-372 EDVLEDISEVRFP
+372 EDTLEDISEMRFP

-390 ASQPLCEGDRLAFE
+390 ASQPLCKEDRLAFE
-404 NEFGS
+404 KEFGS

-415 RRGKRIAIGTERM
+415 KRGKRIAIGTERM
-428 LDIWSKR
+428 LDIWNER
-435 TTVSN
+435 TKVSG
-440 GKASVDGRRWRPM
+440 GKAMVDGGRWRPL

-483 IALDRIVKIGDED
+483 IARGRIVKIGDFE

-501 FGEALET
+501 AGEAVET
-508 DCMPPDK
+508 DCMPSNK
-515 TEIRGGWLVSSESNP
+515 TDIRGGWLVSSELNP

-540 ITAMVSKHEQTCRV
+540 ITAMMSKHEGACRV
-554 GLRRLEK
+554 GLREL
-561 V
+561 

>member
-1 VPFRGIIETASRSHD
+1 M
-16 TREGAGLWMKSD
+16 TRAGLQVKSD
-28 SDWRVSADNSL
+28 SDWRISADNSL
-39 LRRGTVAWMHDAET
+39 LRRGTVAWMPDAEA

-60 RLPETIRVNPLRND
+60 RLPETVRVNPLRND
-74 SDSVEAWLRS
+74 SNAVEVWLRS
-84 VGAEP
+84 VGAKP
-89 MSWYRGPGSS
+89 MEWYRGPGSS

-139 LDPKAGEAVLDMCAS
+139 LNPKAGETVLDMCAS

-161 IAEFMDGMGVLIAN
+161 IAEFMNGMGVLVAN

-202 DGRHIPYLSG
+202 DGRHIPSLSG
-212 EEGYDAILVD
+212 NSGYDAILVD

-238 RQWKPSG
+238 SKWKPSG

-256 LNRAVDLLKP
+256 LNRAVDLLRP

-291 KRGDVRLI
+291 RRGDVRLT
-299 DCSDKIEGVS
+299 DCSEMMEGVS
-309 IQEGLRSWVPTDD
+309 IQEGLQSWIPTDD
-322 NMQPLEGIP
+322 DMQPLEGNP

-337 EEISGELD
+337 KEISEKLSR
-345 KCIRVRGH
+345 CVRVRGH

-360 FLATIEKNHVQT
+360 FLATIEKKHVQIG
-372 EDVLEDISEVRFP
+372 DVLEDISEVRLP

-390 ASQPLCEGDRLAFE
+390 ASQPLCKEDRLAFE
-404 NEFGS
+404 KEFGS

-415 RRGKRIAIGTERM
+415 KRGKRIAIGTERM
-428 LDIWSKR
+428 LDIWNER
-435 TTVSN
+435 TTVSG
-440 GKASVDGRRWRPM
+440 GKAMVDGGRWRPL

-483 IALDRIVKIGDED
+483 IARGRIVKIGDFE

-501 FGEALET
+501 AGEAVET
-508 DCMPPDK
+508 DCMPSNK
-515 TEIRGGWLVSSESNP
+515 TDIRGGWLVSSELNP

-540 ITAMVSKHEQTCRV
+540 ITAMMSKHEGTCRV
-554 GLRRLEK
+554 GLREL
-561 V
+561 

>member
-1 VPFRGIIETASRSHD
+1 M
-16 TREGAGLWMKSD
+16 TRAGLQVKSD
-28 SDWRVSADNSL
+28 SDWRISADNSL
-39 LRRGTVAWMHDAET
+39 LRRGTVAWMPDAEA

-60 RLPETIRVNPLRND
+60 RLPETVRVNPLRND
-74 SDSVEAWLRS
+74 SNAVEVWLRS
-84 VGAEP
+84 VGAKP
-89 MSWYRGPGSS
+89 MEWYRGPGSS

-139 LDPKAGEAVLDMCAS
+139 LNPKAGETVLDMCAS

-161 IAEFMDGMGVLIAN
+161 IAEFMNGMGVLVAN

-202 DGRHIPYLSG
+202 DGRHIPSLSG
-212 EEGYDAILVD
+212 NSGYDAILVD

-238 RQWKPSG
+238 SKWKPSG

-256 LNRAVDLLKP
+256 LNRAVDLLRP

-291 KRGDVRLI
+291 RRGDVRLT
-299 DCSDKIEGVS
+299 DCSEMMEGVS
-309 IQEGLRSWVPTDD
+309 IQEGLQSWVPTDD
-322 NMQPLEGIP
+322 DMQPLEGNP

-337 EEISGELD
+337 KEISEKLSR
-345 KCIRVRGH
+345 CVRVRGH

-360 FLATIEKNHVQT
+360 FLATIEKKHVQIG
-372 EDVLEDISEVRFP
+372 DVLEDISEVRLP

-390 ASQPLCEGDRLAFE
+390 ASQPLCKEDRLAFE
-404 NEFGS
+404 KEFGS

-415 RRGKRIAIGTERM
+415 KRGKRIAIGTERM
-428 LDIWSKR
+428 LDIWNER
-435 TTVSN
+435 TTVSG
-440 GKASVDGRRWRPM
+440 GKAMVDGGRWRPL

-483 IALDRIVKIGDED
+483 IARSRIVKIGDVE

-501 FGEALET
+501 AGEAVET
-508 DCMPPDK
+508 DCMPSNK
-515 TEIRGGWLVSSESNP
+515 TDIRGGWLVSSELNP

-540 ITAMVSKHEQTCRV
+540 ITAMMSKHEGTCRV
-554 GLRRLEK
+554 GLREL
-561 V
+561 

>member
-1 VPFRGIIETASRSHD
+1 M
-16 TREGAGLWMKSD
+16 TRAGSQMKSD

-39 LRRGTVAWMHDAET
+39 LRRGTVAWMPDAEA

-60 RLPETIRVNPLRND
+60 RLPETVRVNPLRND
-74 SDSVEAWLRS
+74 SNAVEVWLQS

-89 MSWYRGPGSS
+89 MEWYRGPGSS

-139 LDPKAGEAVLDMCAS
+139 LNPKAGEAVLDMCAS

-161 IAEFMDGMGVLIAN
+161 IAEFMNGNGVLVAN

-202 DGRHIPYLSG
+202 DGRHIPSLSG
-212 EEGYDAILVD
+212 NTGYDAILVD

-238 RQWKPSG
+238 SKWKPSG

-256 LNRAVDLLKP
+256 LNRAVDLLRP

-291 KRGDVRLI
+291 RRRDVRLT
-299 DCSDKIEGVS
+299 DCSGMIEGVS
-309 IQEGLRSWVPTDD
+309 IQEGLQSWVPSDD
-322 NMQPLEGIP
+322 DMQPLEGNS

-337 EEISGELD
+337 KEISEKLSR
-345 KCIRVRGH
+345 CVRVRGH

-360 FLATIEKNHVQT
+360 FLATIEKKQVQI

-385 EDSVQ
+385 EDSTQ
-390 ASQPLCEGDRLAFE
+390 ASQPLCKEDHLAFE
-404 NEFGS
+404 KEFGS

-428 LDIWSKR
+428 LDIWNGR
-435 TTVSN
+435 TTVSG
-440 GKASVDGRRWRPM
+440 GKAMVDGGRWRPL

-464 IRSGRPSRII
+464 IRSDRPSRII

-483 IALDRIVKIGDED
+483 IARSRIVKIGDVE

-501 FGEALET
+501 AGEVIET
-508 DCMPPDK
+508 DCMPSNK
-515 TEIRGGWLVSSESNP
+515 TDIRGGWLVSSELNP

-540 ITAMVSKHEQTCRV
+540 ITAMMSKHERACRV
-554 GLRRLEK
+554 GLREL
-561 V
+561 